1 MSSVLATSRS
11 TLVELFYRKWQSLQQ
26 LLFLHLAR
34 QYLCIKRS
42 TLKTILPVQDGTSTR
57 TSSASL
63 I

>member
-26 LLFLHLAR
+26 LLFLHRAR